1 MNTIE
6 IVNLKKEFK
15 KGTKSFL
22 ALDNINLRIMDA
34 ELFCLLGPNG
44 AGKTTLMKILSTII
58 LPTTGCAFINGYN
71 VVKEEEK
78 VRSLIGLLSADERSF
93 YARLTLRQNLYF
105 FASLYN
111 LKPKQAKKRIEEL
124 ISLLEIEVDIDKKF
138 QECSTGIKQ
147 RLTVVRA
154 LLSNPKIIFIDEL
167 TKSLDPLVA
176 QTIRKFVKEEL
187 VTRQKKTVLFATHNL
202 KEAEELSDRLAIMDK
217 GKILACGT
225 IDELRQT
232 IGNPQ
237 ANMDEIFMKLIR
249 CG

>member
-15 KGTKSFL
+15 KGAKSFL

-44 AGKTTLMKILSTII
+44 AGKTTLIKILSTII

-93 YARLTLRQNLYF
+93 YARLTLRRNLYF

-111 LKPKQAKKRIEEL
+111 LKPKQTKKRIEEL
-124 ISLLEIEVDIDKKF
+124 
-138 QECSTGIKQ
+138 
-147 RLTVVRA
+147 
-154 LLSNPKIIFIDEL
+154 
-167 TKSLDPLVA
+167 
-176 QTIRKFVKEEL
+176 
-187 VTRQKKTVLFATHNL
+187 
-202 KEAEELSDRLAIMDK
+202 
-217 GKILACGT
+217 
-225 IDELRQT
+225 
-232 IGNPQ
+232 
-237 ANMDEIFMKLIR
+237 
-249 CG
+249 